1 MLILSYGGRCVQNY
15 MQLFTVA
22 GFTFCGKSFAWKQ
35 IIDGSAFILNDI
47 SGLFSLTCRQPFEGA
62 EGNLQRL
69 LEKNR
74 QWLEEH
80 CNSQNDQVED
90 TSSIHHAEHIHR
102 LVARFLLLIDIWFFD
117 KTMLIESHQVRLLT
131 KELPF

>member
-1 MLILSYGGRCVQNY
+1 
-15 MQLFTVA
+15 
-22 GFTFCGKSFAWKQ
+22 
-35 IIDGSAFILNDI
+35 LNVI
-47 SGLFSLTCRQPFEGA
+47 SGLFSLTCTQPFEGA

-69 LEKNR
+69 LEKNT

-102 LVARFLLLIDIWFFD
+102 LVARFLLLIDVWFFG
-117 KTMLIESHQVRLLT
+117 KTSLIESHQVNFLT
-131 KELPF
+131 KELHF